1 MGPFTV
7 KHKIRVQVE
16 VRRLILRR
24 ITSVP
29 GLKSNY
35 LLEERGHIYPL
46 YQILSSGGVKVN

>member
-1 MGPFTV
+1 MGPFTG

-29 GLKSNY
+29 GLKDY

-46 YQILSSGGVKVN
+46 HQILWSK